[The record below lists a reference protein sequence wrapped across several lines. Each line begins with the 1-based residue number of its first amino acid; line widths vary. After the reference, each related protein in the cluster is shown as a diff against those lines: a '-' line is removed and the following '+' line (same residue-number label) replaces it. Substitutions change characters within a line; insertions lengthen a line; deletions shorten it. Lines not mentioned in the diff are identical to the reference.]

1 MRLVFML
8 LTVGFIGFACQK
20 HDSDTIDGDIFGRYT
35 GTFSRTGM
43 DTVPVNFIFKTDNT
57 YEGSSGRF
65 QYPAICGG
73 SFQHDDLSLVVN
85 DSCTWTANFDWTLI
99 FDGNYNI
106 AFNNENSVR
115 IWRTN
120 GTVTDEY
127 ILTRF
132 SR

>member
-1 MRLVFML
+1 MRLILTL
-8 LTVGFIGFACQK
+8 LIVGLIGFSCQK
-20 HDSDTIDGDIFGRYT
+20 NTSDTTNGDIFGRYT
-35 GTFSRTGM
+35 GTFHRSGM
-43 DTVPVNFIFKTDNT
+43 DTVQVNFVFKTDNT
-57 YEGSSGRF
+57 FEGSSERF
-65 QYPAICGG
+65 QYPAICAG
-73 SFQHDDLSLVVN
+73 SFQHADMTVAVN

-106 AFNNENSVR
+106 AFTDENSIR

-127 ILTRF
+127 ILNRF

>member
-8 LTVGFIGFACQK
+8 LTIGIIGFACQK
-20 HDSDTIDGDIFGRYT
+20 NKSETIDGDIFGRYT
-35 GTFSRTGM
+35 GTFHRTGM
-43 DTVPVNFIFKTDNT
+43 DTVQVNFIFKTDNT
-57 YEGSSGRF
+57 FEGSSARF

-73 SFQHDDLSLVVN
+73 SFQRSDMDLVVN

-106 AFNNENSVR
+106 AFINENAIR

-127 ILTRF
+127 ILNRF